1 LDAIRDDTG
10 ARGAEVTVD
19 ATGRPEVWEQAVD
32 AVGRGG
38 SVLFFGGCA
47 PGTTIRLDT
56 RRTHYE
62 ELTLLGAFHH
72 TPEMI
77 RRAVETLASG
87 ALVPDSLISHRMP
100 LEEVGQALALMAKGE
115 ALKVLIRA

>member
-1 LDAIRDDTG
+1 MVLGAGAAGVPVGRDPGRAPSLAPLLRDVTG
-10 ARGAEVTVD
+10 GRGVDVAVD

-32 AVGRGG
+32 AVARGG
-38 SVLFFGGCA
+38 SVVFFGGCA

-72 TPEMI
+72 TPALI
-77 RRAVETLASG
+77 RLAVEL
-87 ALVPDSLISHRMP
+87 
-100 LEEVGQALALMAKGE
+100 
-115 ALKVLIRA
+115 

>member
-1 LDAIRDDTG
+1 MRQA
-10 ARGAEVTVD
+10 ARRSGSRRST
-19 ATGRPEVWEQAVD
+19 RW
-32 AVGRGG
+32 GG

>member
-1 LDAIRDDTG
+1 M
-10 ARGAEVTVD
+10 D

-32 AVGRGG
+32 AAGRGG
-38 SVLFFGGCA
+38 IVLFFGGCA

-56 RRTHYE
+56 RRMHYE

-77 RRAVETLASG
+77 RRAVETAGVRRAG
-87 ALVPDSLISHRMP
+87 ARQPDLTPDADSRTWGRPWH
-100 LEEVGQALALMAKGE
+100 
-115 ALKVLIRA
+115 